1 MYKPS
6 GIISNYYFTTSN
18 SFVINLQGLYS
29 SLNFGMVL
37 AFDQDSSQLKY
48 TLSSAQLHVAVHSAI
63 TISLQHKL
71 TTRSNNIQIW
81 KKREADYNYY
91 LHVPF

>member
-18 SFVINLQGLYS
+18 SFVINLPGLCS
-29 SLNFGMVL
+29 SLNFEMVL

-48 TLSSAQLHVAVHSAI
+48 TLSSAQLAVHSVI
-63 TISLQHKL
+63 MISLQHKL
-71 TTRSNNIQIW
+71 ATRSNNIQIW
-81 KKREADYNYY
+81 KKT
-91 LHVPF
+91 

>member
-18 SFVINLQGLYS
+18 SFVINLPGLYS
-29 SLNFGMVL
+29 SLNFGIFL
-37 AFDQDSSQLKY
+37 DFDQDSSQVKF
-48 TLSSAQLHVAVHSAI
+48 TLSSAQLAVHSAI
-63 TISLQHKL
+63 TISLQQKL
-71 TTRSNNIQIW
+71 TTRSDNIQIW
-81 KKREADYNYY
+81 KKGEADYKYC